1 MSPFLSEY
9 VYSCCQF
16 LQSFDVNEM
25 PVALQEMLGPLVQG
39 GTPRHPPSQT
49 EELYRV
55 GISGRKTTANWSDQ
69 SMRKP
74 FVPI

>member
-25 PVALQEMLGPLVQG
+25 PVALQEILGPLVPEG
-39 GTPRHPPSQT
+39 DT
-49 EELYRV
+49 EA
-55 GISGRKTTANWSDQ
+55 STFSD
-69 SMRKP
+69 
-74 FVPI
+74 

>member
-25 PVALQEMLGPLVQG
+25 PVALQEIPGPLVPEG
-39 GTPRHPPSQT
+39 DT
-49 EELYRV
+49 EA
-55 GISGRKTTANWSDQ
+55 STFSD
-69 SMRKP
+69 
-74 FVPI
+74 